1 MFQHHFYMQR
11 NASEVSYKQ
20 GKGIENNTEME
31 RLIALEIKA
40 KSRD

>member
-11 NASEVSYKQ
+11 NTSKVSYKQ
-20 GKGIENNTEME
+20 EKGIENNTEME
-31 RLIALEIKA
+31 RPIALEIKA

>member
-1 MFQHHFYMQR
+1 MQR
-11 NASEVSYKQ
+11 NASKVSYTQ
-20 GKGIENNTEME
+20 GNGIENNTEME